1 MSKSKINI
9 TKLTEHLD
17 KVLNLLDKI
26 DLDNLDNI
34 KEINK
39 SAIKLQKENEK
50 YLKNLD
56 SKK

>member
-39 SAIKLQKENEK
+39 SAIKLQKENE
-50 YLKNLD
+50 
-56 SKK
+56 

>member
-39 SAIKLQKENEK
+39 SATKLQKENEK

>member
-39 SAIKLQKENEK
+39 SAIKL
-50 YLKNLD
+50 
-56 SKK
+56 